1 MIKSF
6 ELQEE
11 ELKLEIF
18 NLKMMNQEMQQFKD
32 PFKEKT
38 KEDKPV
44 EEVADSEKF
53 YSKMIDDL
61 KDSQTAIYELDNE
74 QNLKKEIIKNMETL
88 LKNILQNSKTDQGIQ
103 VDEGD
108 LQWTPDNMIS
118 RYLPHP
124 LPKPTKVDNGS
135 TQVER

>member
-11 ELKLEIF
+11 ELKIEIF

-32 PFKEKT
+32 PFKDKN

-53 YSKMIDDL
+53 YSKMINDL

-74 QNLKKEIIKNMETL
+74 QNMKKEIIKNMETL
-88 LKNILQNSKTDQGIQ
+88 LK
-103 VDEGD
+103 
-108 LQWTPDNMIS
+108 
-118 RYLPHP
+118 
-124 LPKPTKVDNGS
+124 
-135 TQVER
+135 

>member
-11 ELKLEIF
+11 ELKMEIF

-32 PFKEKT
+32 PFKKQ

-44 EEVADSEKF
+44 EEVADSEKL
-53 YSKMIDDL
+53 YSKMINDL

-88 LKNILQNSKTDQGIQ
+88 LKNVLQNSKTDQGIQ

-108 LQWTPDNMIS
+108 LQWTPENMIS
-118 RYLPHP
+118 RYLSHP
-124 LPKPTKVDNGS
+124 LPKATANDTELRK
-135 TQVER
+135 TEK